1 MLTKF
6 KINLSTMNNLS
17 KSRELLKKYFKET
30 PKEIL
35 NQKFEKFNL
44 AEFEGLSVA
53 DYFSALSK
61 EYAFFDKGM
70 AFDKVTNEDIDA
82 EWIQTIQDGQT
93 AIVASDIL

>member
-6 KINLSTMNNLS
+6 KINLSAMNNLV
-17 KSRELLKKYFKET
+17 KSRELLKKYFRET

-44 AEFEGLSVA
+44 AEFEGLSIA

-70 AFDKVTNEDIDA
+70 AFDKGENEDIDA
-82 EWIQTIQDGQT
+82 VLVQPIFDEQT
-93 AIVASDIL
+93 AKIISDIL

>member
-6 KINLSTMNNLS
+6 KINLSTMNNLV

-44 AEFEGLSVA
+44 VQFEGLSVV

-82 EWIQTIQDGQT
+82 EWIQPMQNEQT
-93 AIVASDIL
+93 VTVVSNIL